1 MRPRRSAIRELL
13 PSHGQCTQAWS
24 NISLLMD
31 KFGDRTAAS
40 INGYS
45 RYPGRY
51 AVKETNAAPVVADI
65 GPQSHR
71 ASLCQFARNE
81 GSGVYEIKSK
91 FEIRNAPELDLGP
104 IGRQVAFDIVN
115 GLGGQLW
122 PLSSYRS
129 GTIASAYG
137 HLTEYGAQPG
147 DHSGSDNFRGLYGDT
162 SSHGCHA
169 AGRAFCKG
177 PAVADVNGK

>member
-51 AVKETNAAPVVADI
+51 AVEETNAAPVVADI

-81 GSGVYEIKSK
+81 AVASTRSNLNLK
-91 FEIRNAPELDLGP
+91 RPELDLGP

-147 DHSGSDNFRGLYGDT
+147 DHSGSDNFRVLYRRYQFIRMPRSRPGLLQG
-162 SSHGCHA
+162 
-169 AGRAFCKG
+169 AGRR
-177 PAVADVNGK
+177 

>member
-1 MRPRRSAIRELL
+1 MRQRRSTSRELL

-51 AVKETNAAPVVADI
+51 AVEETNAAPAVADI

-71 ASLCQFARNE
+71 ANHCQCVRNN
-81 GSGVYEIKSK
+81 SGVYAINPDLK
-91 FEIRNAPELDLGP
+91 FETR
-104 IGRQVAFDIVN
+104 
-115 GLGGQLW
+115 
-122 PLSSYRS
+122 LSW
-129 GTIASAYG
+129 TSA
-137 HLTEYGAQPG
+137 Q
-147 DHSGSDNFRGLYGDT
+147 
-162 SSHGCHA
+162 
-169 AGRAFCKG
+169 
-177 PAVADVNGK
+177 